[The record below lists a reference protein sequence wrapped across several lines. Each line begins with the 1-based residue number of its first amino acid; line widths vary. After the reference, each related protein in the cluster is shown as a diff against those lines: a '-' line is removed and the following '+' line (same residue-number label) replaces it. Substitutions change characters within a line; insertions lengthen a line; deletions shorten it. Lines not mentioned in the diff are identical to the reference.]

1 LLLLLCLALATPALA
16 ADAPALYEMEVMGV
30 GADAESGAPL
40 VFLRG
45 KADKRELYMS
55 IGPFEAQA
63 IILPLQGVT
72 LPRPFTHDLML
83 DALHRLS
90 AKVARVV
97 ISELRGQTYIARLV
111 LDVQGREVTLDARP
125 SDAVALALR
134 ENAPILAA
142 EPVFVRPPRTPP
154 PRETP

>member
-1 LLLLLCLALATPALA
+1 
-16 ADAPALYEMEVMGV
+16 MEVMGV
-30 GADAESGAPL
+30 GADPESGAPL
-40 VFLRG
+40 VYLRG

-72 LPRPFTHDLML
+72 LPRPYTHDLML
-83 DALHRLS
+83 DALHRL
-90 AKVARVV
+90 AARVARVV
-97 ISELRGQTYIARLV
+97 ITELRGQTYIARLV
-111 LDVQGREVTLDARP
+111 LDVQGREVVLDARP

-142 EPVFVRPPRTPP
+142 EPVFVRSPRVRP
-154 PRETP
+154 PREADQP